1 MKAKNQTA
9 GPSIELEAVVRKRN
23 QITLPGQAVELLD
36 IREGDVLVIQV
47 MRGSAVLRPVRRSYA
62 GMAKGVYGL
71 ADDFVA
77 RERADWE

>member
-9 GPSIELEAVVRKRN
+9 RPSIELEAVVRKRN

-47 MRGSAVLRPVRRSYA
+47 RGGSAVLRPVRRSYA
-62 GMAKGVYGL
+62 GMAKGVYGN